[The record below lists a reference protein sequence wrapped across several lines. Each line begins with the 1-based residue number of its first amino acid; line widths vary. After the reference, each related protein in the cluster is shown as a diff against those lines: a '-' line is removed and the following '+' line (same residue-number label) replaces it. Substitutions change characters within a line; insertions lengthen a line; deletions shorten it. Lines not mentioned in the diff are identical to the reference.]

1 MKKSKNKII
10 MIVLTATIISNTMVP
25 ISTLAESNTILNNTN
40 YATES
45 QGKEEVIYIN
55 LDGTS
60 DEIVSFTS
68 EKNTNVQSVQFVI
81 KTPEIKKATIEVLKD
96 EEKSPTLWERIIN
109 LFK

>member
-55 LDGTS
+55 LDGNG
-60 DEIVSFTS
+60 EVSSAYAVNIFDS
-68 EKNTNVQSVQFVI
+68 
-81 KTPEIKKATIEVLKD
+81 
-96 EEKSPTLWERIIN
+96 
-109 LFK
+109 